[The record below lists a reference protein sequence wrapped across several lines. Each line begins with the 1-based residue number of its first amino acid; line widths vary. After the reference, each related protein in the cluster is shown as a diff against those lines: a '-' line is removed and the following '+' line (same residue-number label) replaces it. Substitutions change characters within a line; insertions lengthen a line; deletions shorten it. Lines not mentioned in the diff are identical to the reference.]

1 MKNINGR
8 DWIPVRKSNLKYYDD
23 INLYYLPKKSQ
34 NVLLYKAAGL
44 KFTEQY
50 LADNPFAG
58 SLYIQPEDK
67 EKCLREAQRGFSMEL
82 THDILNEGAG
92 KVKAGL
98 VNIVGES
105 LSDPRAGGLGVM
117 EQTVEV
123 VVDGY
128 ANQPEIIKNLARI
141 SHSDYTTTI
150 HSINVMA
157 LTVGYC
163 FYTQKDI
170 GTTVRYGLAAL
181 FHDIGKTEI
190 PIEILSA
197 PRKLTDYEFQVIQSH
212 PQLGAE
218 ILQANDSSVHTAIPG
233 ALEHHEKV
241 DGSGYPVNL
250 KTISE
255 IGQILAVVDSYEAL
269 TNDDRLYR
277 SALEP
282 IDALEILKKEVTSR
296 RLNPDIF
303 VDFAYSLTDFT
314 KESGKDRYRKI
325 FQGWDETRYA
335 V

>member
-1 MKNINGR
+1 L
-8 DWIPVRKSNLKYYDD
+8 KSF
-23 INLYYLPKKSQ
+23 P
-34 NVLLYKAAGL
+34 
-44 KFTEQY
+44 
-50 LADNPFAG
+50 P
-58 SLYIQPEDK
+58 
-67 EKCLREAQRGFSMEL
+67 
-82 THDILNEGAG
+82 
-92 KVKAGL
+92 
-98 VNIVGES
+98 
-105 LSDPRAGGLGVM
+105 
-117 EQTVEV
+117 
-123 VVDGY
+123 
-128 ANQPEIIKNLARI
+128 
-141 SHSDYTTTI
+141 
-150 HSINVMA
+150 
-157 LTVGYC
+157 
-163 FYTQKDI
+163 
-170 GTTVRYGLAAL
+170 
-181 FHDIGKTEI
+181 
-190 PIEILSA
+190 